1 MPNGTVH
8 KANIFGQEYIMKSS
22 ADAELMSEITDYVNQ
37 KMDELQKSG
46 LNPNSEQLKIAVHA
60 CMNIAYELFL
70 EKNKRSENI
79 RNIEAKGGAFVE
91 FIDERIKNIE
101 TKKY

>member
-1 MPNGTVH
+1 MPDSTVH
-8 KANIFGQEYIMKSS
+8 KTNIFGQEYIMKSS
-22 ADAELMSEITDYVNQ
+22 ADAELMLEISNYVNQ
-37 KMDELQKSG
+37 KMDELQESG

-70 EKNKRSENI
+70 EKNKKSKII
-79 RNIEAKGGAFVE
+79 RNLEIKGEAFVE

-101 TKKY
+101 NQK

>member
-1 MPNGTVH
+1 MPDSIVH
-8 KANIFGQEYIMKSS
+8 KTNIFGQEYIMKSA
-22 ADAELMSEITDYVNQ
+22 ADAELMLEISDYVNQ
-37 KMDELQKSG
+37 KMDELQESG

-70 EKNKRSENI
+70 EKNKKNEI
-79 RNIEAKGGAFVE
+79 VRNIEAKGEAFVE

-101 TKKY
+101 NQK